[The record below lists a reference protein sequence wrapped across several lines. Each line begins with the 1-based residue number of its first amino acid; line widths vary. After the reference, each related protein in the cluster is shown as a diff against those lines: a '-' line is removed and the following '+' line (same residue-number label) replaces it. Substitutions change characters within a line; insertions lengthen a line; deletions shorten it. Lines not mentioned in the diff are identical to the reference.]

1 MRILLLNDYGIL
13 QGGAEIQ
20 MSRLRQLLR
29 DRGHDARLFTSDANT
44 GGLTNEADYTCKG
57 TTSRFRTL
65 LQTANPWAYAGLRKV
80 MREFRPDIVHVK
92 MFLTQLSPLILPL
105 LKGVPSLYHVAWYRP
120 VCPTGT
126 KMLPDGSAC
135 MVRAG
140 APCYANGCLPLRD
153 WAPLMM
159 QMKLFRRWRGA
170 FGAVLANSEAVR
182 DILSRNGIDGVKVLH
197 YGIERRPD
205 SPPLSE
211 TPTAA
216 YAGRLVREKGVDVL
230 IHAFAKIAGKL
241 PDARLMIAGDGPDRE
256 KLELLISGLNLSSKV
271 TVHGLLSS
279 SEIDN
284 TLGRAW
290 VQVVPSVWAEPFG
303 IAVVEAMMRGT
314 AVVASGSGGLKE
326 IVADGECGY
335 LVPPGDIDALSEK
348 LLLLL
353 GDKDLCVSLGRAG
366 RERAET
372 RFSEDVFMRKLL
384 DIYESLLTK
393 HGHNHAPATASVSR
407 A

>member
-1 MRILLLNDYGIL
+1 
-13 QGGAEIQ
+13 
-20 MSRLRQLLR
+20 
-29 DRGHDARLFTSDANT
+29 
-44 GGLTNEADYTCKG
+44 
-57 TTSRFRTL
+57 
-65 LQTANPWAYAGLRKV
+65 
-80 MREFRPDIVHVK
+80 
-92 MFLTQLSPLILPL
+92 
-105 LKGVPSLYHVAWYRP
+105 
-120 VCPTGT
+120 
-126 KMLPDGSAC
+126 
-135 MVRAG
+135 
-140 APCYANGCLPLRD
+140 
-153 WAPLMM
+153 MM

-170 FGAVLANSEAVR
+170 FGAVLSNSEAVR

-335 LVPPGDIDALSEK
+335 LVLPGDIDALSEK